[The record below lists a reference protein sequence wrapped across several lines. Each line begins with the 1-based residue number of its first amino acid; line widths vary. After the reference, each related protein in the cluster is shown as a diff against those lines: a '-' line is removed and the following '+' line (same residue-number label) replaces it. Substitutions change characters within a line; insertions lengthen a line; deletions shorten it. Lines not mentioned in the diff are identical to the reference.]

1 MWPSYSEHMLDEK
14 TSQYSDNLY
23 EYFSFPW
30 KKADVCSPEWDGLIC
45 WPQGSPG
52 LLTKVPCPRYIY
64 DFNHAG
70 MIFNFTAFQPASLS
84 RVSFNVLC
92 SLKKC
97 YAITNRSGCK
107 NTIKLKFCSKGVI
120 TKTS

>member
-14 TSQYSDNLY
+14 TSQYSCNLY
-23 EYFSFPW
+23 EYFPFPW

-52 LLTKVPCPRYIY
+52 FLTKVPCPRYIY

-92 SLKKC
+92 SLKNVMLLQ
-97 YAITNRSGCK
+97 IGQ
-107 NTIKLKFCSKGVI
+107 GVR
-120 TKTS
+120 TLSS